1 MTIQSVIQAAAIK
14 AATQLIKS
22 KATRKTE
29 NLGSEKTFMSAHLF
43 KHWPSESFPDDVSK
57 ISSLFWPMGD
67 QFDVSDCAD
76 KDFWQLAKQVF
87 DSNRKLLETSL
98 KHWSVSF
105 AIMSEVM
112 PEVMGSLN
120 GKRVALLGFTNHGDC
135 SWVNGNTTN
144 GNSINV
150 GAILTKV
157 HQSRPVIGPVFGN
170 FVTTINDRCFWCVNY
185 SNDVIDEA
193 GAREQL
199 RQSVRILVEACDP
212 TGRVTTVTEIAS

>member
-43 KHWPSESFPDDVSK
+43 KHWPSNSFRDDVSK

-76 KDFWQLAKQVF
+76 KDFWELAKQVF

-98 KHWSVSF
+98 KHWSVNF
-105 AIMSEVM
+105 AIMSKVM
-112 PEVMGSLN
+112 PEVMASLN

-135 SWVNGNTTN
+135 SWVNG
-144 GNSINV
+144 
-150 GAILTKV
+150 GADARHSVDVTSV
-157 HQSRPVIGPVFGN
+157 FTYVYQSRPIGPVYGH
-170 FVTTINDRCFWCVNY
+170 FVATVGGRLFWSLNY

-193 GAREQL
+193 GAREHLQ
-199 RQSVRILVEACDP
+199 QSVRTLMEACRP
-212 TGRVTTVTEIAS
+212 QEGVE